1 MGTTLEQ
8 AINAEAATSAAQK
21 TTQLNFLGTSTR
33 ALEKADLEAI
43 IAMDYDGMTGITAD
57 NIHEV
62 RELIK
67 WRIENDFTVLP
78 FTGLDL
84 GSNAVYF

>member
-8 AINAEAATSAAQK
+8 AINAETTTTAGEK
-21 TTQLNFLGTSTR
+21 TTQLNFLSASSK

-43 IAMDYDGMTGITAD
+43 ISLDYDGVTSITLD

-62 RELIK
+62 KQLIK
-67 WRIENDFTVLP
+67 WRIENDFTILP
-78 FTGLDL
+78 FNSLNL
-84 GSNAVYF
+84 GSNDVYF